1 MDITPLQQWI
11 DQNPELAQTLTY
23 IGVLLLVVISY
34 LVAYHLI
41 GRALIYFAG
50 RTASKYDDIVINRTK
65 PARVSLYAPLF
76 VIYYFAYLIPSAE
89 GTIQTGVLF
98 VVLWLSVVTFD
109 ALLDATN
116 EIYESRR
123 SFSGA
128 AIAGYLDIVKIL
140 AYAVGV
146 ILSISL
152 ITGESPIALLAGLG
166 ALTAVLLLI
175 FRDTILSLVASVQIS
190 TNDLV
195 REGDWLEVPAYNAD
209 GDVLDINLHQ
219 IKIQNWDKTISV
231 VPTYKLLESSYK
243 NWRGMSESGGRR
255 IKRSIHLDLHT
266 ICFCDEAMLEKFK
279 RFDLVRDYIEE
290 QVNEISQRYAARG
303 LDTSDPV
310 NAPRITNAGI
320 FRAYVEAYLRNH
332 PQIHQDMT
340 LLVRQL
346 DPSPTGLPVEM
357 YVFTKTTEWIEYE
370 AIQAE
375 IFDHLLAVV
384 PEFELR
390 VFQEPSGSD
399 FESLV
404 RSI

>member
-1 MDITPLQQWI
+1 
-11 DQNPELAQTLTY
+11 
-23 IGVLLLVVISY
+23 
-34 LVAYHLI
+34 
-41 GRALIYFAG
+41 
-50 RTASKYDDIVINRTK
+50 
-65 PARVSLYAPLF
+65 
-76 VIYYFAYLIPSAE
+76 VIYYFAYLIPTAE
-89 GTIQTGVLF
+89 GYIQKGVLF

-109 ALLDATN
+109 ALLDAAN

-152 ITGESPIALLAGLG
+152 LTGESPIALLAGLG

-266 ICFCDEAMLEKFK
+266 IRFCDEAMLEKFK
-279 RFDLVRDYIEE
+279 RFDLVRDYIEQ
-290 QVNEISQRYAARG
+290 QVSEIRQRYEARG
-303 LDTSDPV
+303 LDMSDPV

-332 PQIHQDMT
+332 PQIHQEMT

-384 PEFELR
+384 PEFDLR
-390 VFQEPSGSD
+390 VFQEPSGTD

-404 RSI
+404 SSI